1 MMPGITSEAI
11 SAYSSPMP
19 IPASSYILI
28 SSLSL
33 FVHPF
38 VPLHTEC
45 IQGTRIFLHVGQLM
59 LSQESG
65 VTLVLPAT
73 NASVIRSTLITC
85 LCITFRHHSDMPLKG
100 RGRPNERTL
109 TLRANEAPIQPLARI
124 WKLAECRGI
133 HVPY

>member
-1 MMPGITSEAI
+1 MARITSEAI
-11 SAYSSPMP
+11 SPPFSSMS

-38 VPLHTEC
+38 VLLHTER
-45 IQGTRIFLHVGQLM
+45 IQGARIFLHVSQLM

-65 VTLVLPAT
+65 VTLAPPAT

-85 LCITFRHHSDMPLKG
+85 LCITYRHHSDMPLTEEAG
-100 RGRPNERTL
+100 RMSG
-109 TLRANEAPIQPLARI
+109 
-124 WKLAECRGI
+124 
-133 HVPY
+133 H